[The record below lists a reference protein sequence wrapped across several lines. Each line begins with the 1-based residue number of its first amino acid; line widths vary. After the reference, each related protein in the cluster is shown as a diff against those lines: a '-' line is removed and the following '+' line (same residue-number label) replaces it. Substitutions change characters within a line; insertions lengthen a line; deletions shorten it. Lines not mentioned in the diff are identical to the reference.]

1 MKKYILILIGIIVT
15 TILLTAEF
23 YIGYEMG
30 YQKHKDEANDRARE
44 MIRNDEIPNYYMVV
58 GTLDFI
64 INNKSGELQDK
75 VISKK

>member
-23 YIGYEMG
+23 YIGYEMC
-30 YQKHKDEANDRARE
+30 YQKHKDEANDRARK
-44 MIRNDEIPNYYMVV
+44 MIRNDEIPNYYIVV

-64 INNKSGELQDK
+64 IDNKSGELQDK
-75 VISKK
+75 VISK

>member
-44 MIRNDEIPNYYMVV
+44 MIRNDEIPNYYIVV

-64 INNKSGELQDK
+64 IDNKSGELQDK
-75 VISKK
+75 VISK

>member
-30 YQKHKDEANDRARE
+30 YQNHKDEANDRARE

-75 VISKK
+75 VISEK

>member
-1 MKKYILILIGIIVT
+1 MR
-15 TILLTAEF
+15 
-23 YIGYEMG
+23 

-44 MIRNDEIPNYYMVV
+44 MNINDEIPNYYMVV

-75 VISKK
+75 VNTK

>member
-1 MKKYILILIGIIVT
+1 MKKYIIILIGIVVT
-15 TILLTAEF
+15 AIFLSAEF

-44 MIRNDEIPNYYMVV
+44 MIKNDEIPNYYMVV

-64 INNKSGELQDK
+64 INNKSGELQEK
-75 VISKK
+75 VNSK

>member
-15 TILLTAEF
+15 IILLTAEF

-44 MIRNDEIPNYYMVV
+44 MIRNDEIPNYYIVV

-64 INNKSGELQDK
+64 IDNKSGELQDK
-75 VISKK
+75 VISK

>member
-30 YQKHKDEANDRARE
+30 YQKHKDESNDRARE
-44 MIRNDEIPNYYMVV
+44 MIRNDEIPNYYIVV

-64 INNKSGELQDK
+64 IDNKSGELQDK
-75 VISKK
+75 VISK

>member
-1 MKKYILILIGIIVT
+1 MKRYILILIAIIVT

-23 YIGYEMG
+23 YVGYEMG

-64 INNKSGELQDK
+64 INNKSGELQEK
-75 VISKK
+75 VKSK

>member
-75 VISKK
+75 VILK

>member
-23 YIGYEMG
+23 CIGYEMG

-44 MIRNDEIPNYYMVV
+44 MIRNDEIPNYYIVV

-64 INNKSGELQDK
+64 IDNKSGELQDK
-75 VISKK
+75 VILK

>member
-75 VISKK
+75 VFSKK

>member
-44 MIRNDEIPNYYMVV
+44 MIRNDEIPNYYMLVE
-58 GTLDFI
+58 TLDFI

-75 VISKK
+75 VISEK

>member
-1 MKKYILILIGIIVT
+1 MKKYILILTGIIVT

-75 VISKK
+75 VISEK